1 MLTTSRAS
9 VPVHDFSVFS
19 WKVKLL
25 FADLRAET
33 TMAQNEKITINDIAR
48 RTGLSKGTVDRVLH
62 NRGEVSRKSY
72 DRVMEVIRELGY
84 EPNVYA
90 SLLAKGKK
98 HLVAVLIPASEP
110 GSFWELAAS
119 GIGRGVAPVT
129 AAGVEAVPFPYD
141 QYDIESFRAA
151 CAKVLEA
158 EPSGVVLAPLFQGET
173 EVFTGKLAESGIP
186 YCADQLTRGQN
197 IRGVLIVRIRRDRYQ
212 QSDPTVNRRA
222 GFLDYMLENA
232 PDCKIDNVFVDPN
245 DPEGIY
251 STLDGYFSGHPEVR
265 HIVMFNSR
273 IHLLVPWLAAHP
285 DPERRVVGFDNLKEN
300 MDALR
305 DGTVSVLI
313 GQRPDEQVRLAI
325 EALAEHAAR
334 PPGQG
339 SRAQGQLH
347 AHGHPHALQR
357 GGLLEIL
364 VREIQI
370 LQPVVPQNLV
380 TAVPDVIAVAAL
392 DDRLFHGR
400 PL

>member
-1 MLTTSRAS
+1 MLITSRAA

-19 WKVKLL
+19 WKVLFL
-25 FADLRAET
+25 FADLQSET

-72 DRVMEVIRELGY
+72 ERVMEVIRELGY

-110 GSFWELAAS
+110 SSFWELAAS
-119 GIGRGVAPVT
+119 GIGRGVDPVT

-141 QYDIESFRAA
+141 QYDIESFRGT

-173 EVFTGKLAESGIP
+173 EIFTRQLAERGIP
-186 YCADQLTRGQN
+186 YCFIDSRPDSNGYLAYFGMPLYKSGYLCADQLTCGQN
-197 IRGVLIVRIRRDRYQ
+197 IRGALIVRIRRDRYQ

-251 STLDGYFSGHPEVR
+251 STLDGYFAEHPQVR

-285 DPERRVVGFDNLKEN
+285 NPERRVVGFDNLKAN

-325 EALAEHAAR
+325 EALAEHALLGKV
-334 PPGQG
+334 PP
-339 SRAQGQLH
+339 RKDH
-347 AHGHPHALQR
+347 FMHMD
-357 GGLLEIL
+357 IL
-364 VREIQI
+364 TRYNVE
-370 LQPVVPQNLV
+370 
-380 TAVPDVIAVAAL
+380 DY
-392 DDRLFHGR
+392 
-400 PL
+400 

>member
-186 YCADQLTRGQN
+186 YCFIDSRPDSNGYLAYFGMPLYKSGYLCADQLTRGQN

-251 STLDGYFSGHPEVR
+251 STLDGYFSEHPEVR

-285 DPERRVVGFDNLKEN
+285 DPERRVVGFDNLKAN

-325 EALAEHAAR
+325 EALAEHALLR
-334 PPGQG
+334 KVPP
-339 SRAQGQLH
+339 LKDH
-347 AHGHPHALQR
+347 FMHMD
-357 GGLLEIL
+357 IL
-364 VREIQI
+364 TRYNVE
-370 LQPVVPQNLV
+370 
-380 TAVPDVIAVAAL
+380 DY
-392 DDRLFHGR
+392 
-400 PL
+400 

>member
-1 MLTTSRAS
+1 
-9 VPVHDFSVFS
+9 
-19 WKVKLL
+19 
-25 FADLRAET
+25 
-33 TMAQNEKITINDIAR
+33 MAQNEKITINDIAR

-173 EVFTGKLAESGIP
+173 EVFTGKLAESGISYCFIDSRP
-186 YCADQLTRGQN
+186 DSNGYLAYFGMPLYKSGYLCADQLTRGQN
-197 IRGVLIVRIRRDRYQ
+197 IRGALIVRIRRDRYQ

-251 STLDGYFSGHPEVR
+251 STLDGYFSEHPEVR

-300 MDALR
+300 IDALR

-325 EALAEHAAR
+325 EALAEHALLGKAPAR
-334 PPGQG
+334 KDNFM
-339 SRAQGQLH
+339 H
-347 AHGHPHALQR
+347 MD
-357 GGLLEIL
+357 IL
-364 VREIQI
+364 TRYNVE
-370 LQPVVPQNLV
+370 
-380 TAVPDVIAVAAL
+380 DY
-392 DDRLFHGR
+392 
-400 PL
+400 